1 MTERA
6 RTVAITGAASG
17 LGKALRAQLER
28 DGARVIGVDIAGCEI
43 SADLSA
49 PGGRAA
55 AIAGVRTACGGALD
69 ALVPCAG
76 VGPQHASERIVAV
89 NYFGAIAM
97 LDGLVDEL
105 AAGGGAGAPGGAS
118 AASGGAG
125 APGGASAASGGAV
138 VMISSNSTT
147 MTPGADGELA
157 RACLDGDEDGALALA
172 GGVHPAVAYAASK
185 VAIGK
190 AVRRRAQSFGERG
203 VRLNAVAPGAFLTPL
218 LQQGLDDPQTGD
230 LIRGLP
236 IPLGRFGEPDDIA
249 AVIAWLLSD
258 GARYVHGA
266 TLFADGGTDALLSP
280 DRFP

>member
-1 MTERA
+1 VAA
-6 RTVAITGAASG
+6 RTIAITGAASG
-17 LGKALRAQLER
+17 LGKALRARLER

-55 AIAGVRTACGGALD
+55 AIAGVRTACGGVLD

-76 VGPQHASERIVAV
+76 LGPQHPSERIIAV
-89 NYFGAIAM
+89 NYFGALAT

-105 AAGGGAGAPGGAS
+105 AASESSP
-118 AASGGAG
+118 AA
-125 APGGASAASGGAV
+125 

-147 MTPGADGELA
+147 MTPGANGA
-157 RACLDGDEDGALALA
+157 IAAACMDDDEDIALLLA
-172 GGVHPAVAYAASK
+172 KDVHPAVAYAASK

-190 AVRRRAQSFGERG
+190 AVRKRVQSFGERG

-218 LQQGLDDPQTGD
+218 LQQGLDDPETGD

-236 IPLGRFGEPDDIA
+236 IPLGRMGEPDDIA
-249 AVIAWLLSD
+249 DVVAWLLSD
-258 GARYVHGA
+258 GARYVHGS
-266 TLFADGGTDALLSP
+266 TLFVDGGTDALLSP
-280 DRFP
+280 GRFP

>member
-1 MTERA
+1 M

-17 LGKALRAQLER
+17 LGKALRARLEA

-49 PGGRAA
+49 PGGRVA
-55 AIAGVRTACGGALD
+55 AIAGLRSACGGVLD

-76 VGPQHASERIVAV
+76 LGPQHPGERIVAF
-89 NYFGAIAM
+89 NYFGAIAT

-105 AAGGGAGAPGGAS
+105 AAAAEERRRSDSGRASASERPDAPGGAS
-118 AASGGAG
+118 AVSGGA
-125 APGGASAASGGAV
+125 A

-147 MTPGADGELA
+147 MTPGASGPIAE
-157 RACLDGDEDGALALA
+157 ACLDDDEDGAQLLARDA
-172 GGVHPAVAYAASK
+172 HPAVAYAASK

-218 LQQGLDDPQTGD
+218 LQQGLDDPETGD

-249 AVIAWLLSD
+249 DVIVWLLSD
-258 GARYVHGA
+258 GARYVHGS